1 MGEGGSGEDRIMAK
15 DSPVLEALARLDQ
28 ALTALDDAVERR
40 EDEGRRRVDLEA
52 ELHRVGADR
61 SRLAQALDAAAA
73 KASRLEDANREVS
86 RRLVAAM
93 ESIRSTIAGNE
104 GRSE

>member
-1 MGEGGSGEDRIMAK
+1 MSK
-15 DSPVLEALARLDQ
+15 DAPVLEALAKLDR
-28 ALTALDDAVERR
+28 ALSALDDAVERR

-61 SRLAQALDAAAA
+61 SRLAQALDSAAYPA

-93 ESIRSTIAGNE
+93 ESIRSTLAGDDN
-104 GRSE
+104 RSE

>member
-1 MGEGGSGEDRIMAK
+1 MAN
-15 DSPVLEALARLDQ
+15 DSPVLEALARVDH

-61 SRLAQALDAAAA
+61 SRLAQALDTAAA

-86 RRLVAAM
+86 HRLVAAM
-93 ESIRSTIAGNE
+93 ESIRATIAGDQD
-104 GRSE
+104 RSE

>member
-1 MGEGGSGEDRIMAK
+1 MAALQK
-15 DSPVLEALARLDQ
+15 LEQ
-28 ALTALDDAVERR
+28 ALDALGDAIERR

-61 SRLAQALDAAAA
+61 SRLAQSLDTSEA
-73 KASRLEDANREVS
+73 KAVRLEDANREVA

-93 ESIRSTIAGNE
+93 ESVRSVIARNRGVE
-104 GRSE
+104 

>member
-1 MGEGGSGEDRIMAK
+1 MSK
-15 DSPVLEALARLDQ
+15 DAPVLEALAKLDR
-28 ALTALDDAVERR
+28 ALSALDDAVERR
-40 EDEGRRRVDLEA
+40 EDESRRRVDLEA

-61 SRLAQALDAAAA
+61 SRLAQALDSSAA

-93 ESIRSTIAGNE
+93 ESIRSTLAGDDN
-104 GRSE
+104 RSE

>member
-1 MGEGGSGEDRIMAK
+1 MSK
-15 DSPVLEALARLDQ
+15 DAPVLEALAKLDR
-28 ALTALDDAVERR
+28 ALSALDDAVERR

-61 SRLAQALDAAAA
+61 SRLAQALDSAAA

-93 ESIRSTIAGNE
+93 ESIRSTLAGDDN
-104 GRSE
+104 RSE

>member
-1 MGEGGSGEDRIMAK
+1 MAK
-15 DSPVLEALARLDQ
+15 DSPVLEALAKLDQ

-86 RRLVAAM
+86 HRLVAAM
-93 ESIRSTIAGNE
+93 ESIRATIAGDRDS
-104 GRSE
+104 G

>member
-1 MGEGGSGEDRIMAK
+1 MAK
-15 DSPVLEALARLDQ
+15 DSPVLEALAKLDH

>member
-1 MGEGGSGEDRIMAK
+1 MAK

-93 ESIRSTIAGNE
+93 ESIRSTLVGNE